1 MFTRDELL
9 EAINKMIDNID
20 NNVKNVNV
28 WYSRYKST
36 YYFETTKEA
45 CEALFDNGIFRF

>member
-9 EAINKMIDNID
+9 EAISKMIDN
-20 NNVKNVNV
+20 NAKNVNV

-36 YYFETTKEA
+36 YCFETTKEA
-45 CEALFDNGIFRF
+45 LEVLFGNGIFRFE